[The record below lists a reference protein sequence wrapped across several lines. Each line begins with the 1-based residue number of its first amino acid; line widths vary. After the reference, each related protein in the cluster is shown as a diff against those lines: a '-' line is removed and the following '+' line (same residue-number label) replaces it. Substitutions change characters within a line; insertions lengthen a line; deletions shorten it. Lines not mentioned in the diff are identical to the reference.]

1 MRLAMI
7 WMAFLF
13 FTAPALAQ
21 LPSAAESWRRLWS
34 EPASFTFAEAGV
46 MPKSPRTL
54 LKWEVGTD
62 AENGEEDQGEIEFQ
76 ADRPDFTEASRTVG
90 RGRVQIE
97 TGYTFTRDRRD
108 GVTTRSSSFPEALFR
123 IGMFADWFE
132 FRFQQNFASLSRSG
146 PTGER
151 FTASGAEDLYL
162 GVKLWLVEQRGI
174 FPEVAIQLQGT
185 VPTGSRDFTANQVLP
200 GINLLYGWDIIKD
213 AWTAGG
219 SLVVSRAVDETGHT
233 YLELATSF
241 TFGFDLTAKLGAY
254 TEWYVI
260 APSGAVQPGL
270 TAQHYFNGGFTYKV
284 TPDFQLDIRAGVG
297 LSRQADDFFM
307 GAGLVYRF

>member
-1 MRLAMI
+1 
-7 WMAFLF
+7 
-13 FTAPALAQ
+13 
-21 LPSAAESWRRLWS
+21 
-34 EPASFTFAEAGV
+34 

-54 LKWEVGTD
+54 LKWEVGNAPETS
-62 AENGEEDQGEIEFQ
+62 EEEDGEIAFQ

-97 TGYTFTRDRRD
+97 TGYTFTRDRRG
-108 GVTTRSSSFPEALFR
+108 GVTSRFSSFPEALFR

-132 FRFQQNFASLSRSG
+132 FRFSQNFASTSFTG
-146 PTGER
+146 PGGER
-151 FTASGAEDLYL
+151 FTVSGAEDLYL
-162 GVKLWLVEQRGI
+162 GVKVWLVEQRGI
-174 FPEVAIQLQGT
+174 FPEVAVQMQGT
-185 VPTGSRDFTANQVLP
+185 VPTGINEFTSNQVLP
-200 GINLLYGWDIIKD
+200 FV
-213 AWTAGG
+213 A
-219 SLVVSRAVDETGHT
+219 SRAVDEEGHT
-233 YLELATSF
+233 YLELAMSF
-241 TFGFDLTAKLGAY
+241 TFGFDLTEKLGAY

-297 LSRQADDFFM
+297 LSRQADDFFT